1 MAHGFLSYQDT
12 RGEVD
17 YLGGIINAVK
27 KYLDNREKKEKV
39 ADIVASKIEIEG
51 QKQLKGAK
59 EVPSI
64 HGTKQKL
71 LTGGSF
77 SRLLSSPQLPGAP
90 GSGAVNATVMGGA
103 LANIGFAGQPLKPDS
118 FVSDQVIDVT
128 AKTMAYGTEEIVQA
142 VDRLTFVNI
151 QLLAA
156 VRQQT
161 ALVNR
166 DITRQR
172 ARNEENLLEKT
183 IDSSGNTSYRRL
195 INVTPTGGNASGTGG
210 GSRKDM
216 GDFMKTAVRRGLN
229 PNNVKGAQA
238 ISKGAHYGAIKLA
251 QMGAKSPLNAL
262 KAARMMPEVA
272 ENASKLLFGTTKAAP
287 IIKTALGTSKIAAKT
302 SAKTLTTAATAGE
315 MAAKGAKSKI
325 ASKAAADV
333 GEFFIEGGVR
343 QASKVAPA
351 KILARLVDEGVP
363 KKEAVKIVADQF
375 DADAANQLVKAS
387 AKKST
392 GAAKVAAG
400 LAKPGA
406 KALGKSV
413 LKKIPVIAGLAGIVF
428 GVQRALEGDFLG
440 AGLEIASGVM
450 GATGVG
456 AGASLGIDG
465 FLLARDLGVTPFSSG
480 GIITKPTMGLVGET
494 GQAEGVFPL
503 EGSQGRK
510 TFQMFGDAFVD
521 AQVRRKKEVAQVQ
534 AEGLKIFSRDREY
547 MKVFDMLNP
556 FNWRRSNN
564 DGVENPP
571 PTPSTSPPPSLP
583 SLPAT
588 RGSRIKALRNFIG
601 RKESE
606 NDYRKLVGGAVDPS
620 ILTKSVAQLT
630 KEKGGLF
637 AMGRYQIQMRTANEM
652 LRNRGIDPATFMFD
666 QAGQDSIFNMLL
678 ERRKYGD
685 FLSGEISK
693 EQFGRNIAKEWAAL
707 PYSENNSGYYDGV
720 GSNRSLYKWNDTM
733 KFLEGLKN
741 MGDQSSNINSTSMQ
755 TAMAS
760 MPGTTVINNTYV
772 TGDAK
777 SSGGN
782 APAAV
787 PIGIGSRDTGTS
799 AFSDLSIRT
808 LV

>member
-17 YLGGIINAVK
+17 YLGGVINAVK

-51 QKQLKGAK
+51 QKQLMGAR

-90 GSGAVNATVMGGA
+90 GSGAVNPTVMGGA
-103 LANIGFAGQPLKPDS
+103 LANIGFAGKPLKPDG

-183 IDSSGNTSYRRL
+183 IDSSGNVRYSPSRL
-195 INVTPTGGNASGTGG
+195 ASGG
-210 GSRKDM
+210 GSVGGSESKATQKAIQSVGKSLVKRSPQAIQTGSELALKGGLMTAKQTRNIRNTLQASRVGAGFAAKTINESAIVKTLATGGPRAIQRVKEAQAAAAKLPKNNIKKAPKRIGVDPSRIGEKLFPAASSKSAAAQYKILREKGISEAEALTRAFPEM
-216 GDFMKTAVRRGLN
+216 AKEIAEVGRTAGVSTAVGARVGDTVPTAVRQSDD
-229 PNNVKGAQA
+229 V
-238 ISKGAHYGAIKLA
+238 IK
-251 QMGAKSPLNAL
+251 
-262 KAARMMPEVA
+262 
-272 ENASKLLFGTTKAAP
+272 ASL
-287 IIKTALGTSKIAAKT
+287 S
-302 SAKTLTTAATAGE
+302 
-315 MAAKGAKSKI
+315 
-325 ASKAAADV
+325 AAD
-333 GEFFIEGGVR
+333 G
-343 QASKVAPA
+343 P
-351 KILARLVDEGVP
+351 
-363 KKEAVKIVADQF
+363 
-375 DADAANQLVKAS
+375 
-387 AKKST
+387 
-392 GAAKVAAG
+392 
-400 LAKPGA
+400 LAKMIG
-406 KALGKSV
+406 KGLGKSL
-413 LKKIPVIAGLAGIVF
+413 LKKIPVIAGVAGIVF
-428 GVQRALEGDFLG
+428 GIQRALEGDFLG
-440 AGLEIASGVM
+440 AGLEITSGIL

-456 AGASLGIDG
+456 GGLGLGIDG
-465 FLLARDLGVTPFSSG
+465 FLLARDLGVTPFSAG

-534 AEGLKIFSRDREY
+534 AEGLMLLAKKRPEY

-556 FNWRRSNN
+556 FNWGRDNN
-564 DGVENPP
+564 GGGNPQTPPLVPP
-571 PTPSTSPPPSLP
+571 PPLP
-583 SLPAT
+583 SSPG
-588 RGSRIKALRNFIG
+588 GSRIKALRNFIG
-601 RKESE
+601 RKESG
-606 NDYRKLVGGAVDPS
+606 NDYSKLVGGAVDPS
-620 ILTKSVAQLT
+620 ILSKSVAQLT
-630 KEKGGLF
+630 KERGGLF

-685 FLSGEISK
+685 FLSGRISK
-693 EQFGRNIAKEWAAL
+693 EQFGRNLAQEWAAL

-720 GSNRSLYKWNDTM
+720 GSNRSLYKWNDSM

-772 TGDAK
+772 TGDGK